1 MNCLGGY
8 DVILVKQVWRSPGSR
23 ACNLPGKWKF
33 LCAIHFHTVW
43 TDEINRAKTVLLI
56 SSAEY
61 SSNYLY
67 SKNRY
72 RYPNIWKPVVQNK
85 ICPNLFTIL
94 ILWFYETSWYGN
106 RPERNPP
113 RRISKKK
120 KSPRSLVGYYPAC
133 REAKRAATWI
143 EDHPSWMLLAGGTL
157 SRCPNFEAIST
168 SAGLLRPTM
177 IQMHDSCNWRSFLH
191 ATGWIRGWWFVE
203 A

>member
-1 MNCLGGY
+1 MTL
-8 DVILVKQVWRSPGSR
+8 SR
-23 ACNLPGKWKF
+23 FPRVQFAWKMEIPVRDSF
-33 LCAIHFHTVW
+33 SHRL
-43 TDEINRAKTVLLI
+43 EINRAKTVLLI

-61 SSNYLY
+61 SSNYCFKESISISQYLET
-67 SKNRY
+67 RCA
-72 RYPNIWKPVVQNK
+72 NK